1 LKEMA
6 DAYLQSFA
14 RRAWPNQTEVT
25 VKARHFLQADSPE
38 EIGQALT
45 DLVRRVR
52 PGGPGFGRTERT
64 ETENRFRNSL
74 GT

>member
-1 LKEMA
+1 MILKEMA

-52 PGGPGFGRTERT
+52 PGGDIIFPVPWAYDA
-64 ETENRFRNSL
+64 NSSAA
-74 GT
+74 